1 MSEAIEPT
9 VRGGRNAFFKDADV
23 DRLMAM
29 LMHLVNEHWVL
40 TERVKSMETL
50 LELHGVLP
58 ENAVEDFMPDAE
70 QNAQW
75 AAESYALIKS
85 VVSAAQNIDNRNRS
99 PE

>member
-1 MSEAIEPT
+1 MNEPIQPA
-9 VRGGRNAFFKDADV
+9 VRGGRSAFFKDADN
-23 DRLMAM
+23 DRLLAM

-58 ENAVEDFMPDAE
+58 KGAVEDFKPDPQ
-70 QNAQW
+70 QNARW
-75 AAESYALIKS
+75 AAESYGLIKA
-85 VVSAAQNIDNRNRS
+85 VINAAQNIDNRNRA

>member
-1 MSEAIEPT
+1 MSEPIDST
-9 VRGGRNAFFKDADV
+9 VRGGRNAFFKDADQ
-23 DRLMAM
+23 DRLLAM

-50 LELHGVLP
+50 LEQHCVLP
-58 ENAVEDFMPDAE
+58 EGAVENFKPGPE

-75 AAESYALIKS
+75 AAESYGLIKA

>member
-1 MSEAIEPT
+1 MSEPIEPT

-23 DRLMAM
+23 DRLLAM
-29 LMHLVNEHWVL
+29 LMRLTNEHWVL
-40 TERVKSMETL
+40 TERVRAMESL
-50 LELHGVLP
+50 LELHGLLP
-58 ENAVEDFMPDAE
+58 KDAVENYMPDAE

-75 AAESYALIKS
+75 AADSYALIKA